1 MAVTPTIYIVASDTH
16 RNGKTTLARL
26 LTDYLLLDARDPFL
40 IDTDAPDGPLRNF
53 FPGRT
58 ALADFSTTRGQMK
71 LYDTILASP
80 GRDYVVDLPERH
92 TESFFAKEH
101 VLHFFA
107 EAHKAGFRVFV
118 FYVVDNTYTSLNA
131 AKKLREHH
139 GIDLFVPVR
148 NMLVGSTWD
157 ADEASLTLPAMSP
170 QLAQATLSRRF
181 SFRNFVQGDLQELP
195 RDLAMELQNFL
206 YEALNNLNNLEPVLT
221 LGKLRE
227 F

>member
-1 MAVTPTIYIVASDTH
+1 MAVSPTIYIVASDTH

-26 LTDYLLLDARDPFL
+26 LADYLLLDARDPFL

-58 ALADFSTTRGQMK
+58 ALADFSITRGQMK
-71 LYDTILASP
+71 LFDTILAGP

-92 TESFFAKEH
+92 TESFFAKES
-101 VLHFFA
+101 VIGFFR
-107 EAHKAGFRVFV
+107 EAREAGFRVFV

-131 AKKLREHH
+131 ARKLKEHP

-148 NMLVGSTWD
+148 NLLVGSTWET
-157 ADEASLTLPAMSP
+157 DEASLTLPAMSP
-170 QLAQATLSRRF
+170 QLAQAVLNRRF
-181 SFRNFVQGDLQELP
+181 SFRNFVQGDLQGLP
-195 RDLAMELQNFL
+195 QDQAMELQNFL

-221 LGKLRE
+221 LGRLRE